1 MNTNEIKQILTQ
13 AEKIGLATMG
23 ELLLLCKVCNLRTNR
38 EKINGVNDVFCRDW
52 WETAGLIDYVKDNY
66 NGVKK

>member
-23 ELLLLCKVCNLRTNR
+23 ELLLLCKVCKWRTNR
-38 EKINGVNDVFCRDW
+38 EKINGVNDIFCRDW
-52 WETAGLIDYVKDNY
+52 WETGDLIDYVKDNY
-66 NGVKK
+66 RGATK

>member
-52 WETAGLIDYVKDNY
+52 WEAESLVNYVKDNY
-66 NGVKK
+66 KGAAK